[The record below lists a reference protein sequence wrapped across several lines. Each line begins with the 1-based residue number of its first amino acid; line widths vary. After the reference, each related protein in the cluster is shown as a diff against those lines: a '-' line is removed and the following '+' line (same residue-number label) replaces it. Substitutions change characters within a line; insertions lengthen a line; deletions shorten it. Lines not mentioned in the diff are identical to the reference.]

1 MTKAKGFKTYDSSVW
16 AQANAKLK
24 KELDIEIR
32 KVFVEHNLGNTGSH
46 ALSNEES
53 RRLVNR
59 VGQRFEEL
67 KTDHSKLK
75 VIDKP
80 YVEQAVSSR
89 KFLCYFHLL
98 FQIYFSWKIVVAG

>member
-1 MTKAKGFKTYDSSVW
+1 MISSVW

-24 KELDIEIR
+24 KELDTEIR
-32 KVFVEHNLGNTGSH
+32 KVFVEHNLGNMGAH

-75 VIDKP
+75 VIDEQ
-80 YVEQAVSSR
+80 YVGRAVSSR
-89 KFLCYFHLL
+89 KFLCF
-98 FQIYFSWKIVVAG
+98 FVIYFKFNPVGKCSSRVE